1 METTDSNPRNSS
13 AYPNTESGQ
22 CVQRSSVLAGVMLLP
37 LWGEQE
43 LAIVLEVKID
53 TVRHMKSRGE
63 IPGVVNLNMRK
74 WFVHRDAFLEH
85 IKQRG
90 MPQASIGLPRG
101 SKTTEGPSI

>member
-1 METTDSNPRNSS
+1 METSDSTNRD
-13 AYPNTESGQ
+13 
-22 CVQRSSVLAGVMLLP
+22 SSVNSGTELSETLERGATLERVMLLP
-37 LWGEQE
+37 LWGEHQ
-43 LAIVLEVKID
+43 LAIILEVKID

-90 MPQASIGLPRG
+90 MPQTSIGRPRG
-101 SKTTEGPSI
+101 SKATEGQ